1 MQMRRAR
8 CRDVVH
14 EAAGAAQEAQVLHPP
29 YRRADADSL
38 PIMAASP
45 SRLDVMLAEDRR
57 ITEAPLPSSGTGF
70 FLGAMSSSTETSEA
84 GRRAQ
89 TKARNREAILAAARR
104 VFAEQGYEAASVRD
118 IIRRTDLASGTF
130 YNYFRSKE
138 AIARALA
145 ADAAHRLRPLL
156 RAEREKAV
164 DLEAWLDGAI
174 RAYFDFLVEDYGGTA
189 GSLPHVR
196 IDATPAQ
203 RAVFEEIRQ
212 SLTGILGDRSRPRP
226 TPPT

>member
-1 MQMRRAR
+1 
-8 CRDVVH
+8 
-14 EAAGAAQEAQVLHPP
+14 
-29 YRRADADSL
+29 
-38 PIMAASP
+38 
-45 SRLDVMLAEDRR
+45 
-57 ITEAPLPSSGTGF
+57 
-70 FLGAMSSSTETSEA
+70 MSSSTDSSDA

-145 ADAAHRLRPLL
+145 ADAAQRLRPLL

-164 DLEAWLDGAI
+164 DLEAWLHGAL
-174 RAYFDFLVEDYGGTA
+174 RAYFHFLVEDYGGTA
-189 GSLPHVR
+189 AGLPHVR
-196 IDATPAQ
+196 MDATPAQ

-212 SLTGILGDRSRPRP
+212 SLTGILGDRLAPEADTAYLTAGAIGIARYVGEQMLRRA
-226 TPPT
+226 PPDPDGAARFAVRLIVHGLPAAARGADQEA

>member
-1 MQMRRAR
+1 
-8 CRDVVH
+8 
-14 EAAGAAQEAQVLHPP
+14 
-29 YRRADADSL
+29 
-38 PIMAASP
+38 
-45 SRLDVMLAEDRR
+45 
-57 ITEAPLPSSGTGF
+57 
-70 FLGAMSSSTETSEA
+70 MSSSTDTSESQGGA
-84 GRRAQ
+84 PDQGAEPGS
-89 TKARNREAILAAARR
+89 NLAAARR

-130 YNYFRSKE
+130 SNYFRSKE

-189 GSLPHVR
+189 GGLPHVR

-203 RAVFEEIRQ
+203 QRGLRGDPPVAHRHPRRPPRAQ
-212 SLTGILGDRSRPRP
+212 GP